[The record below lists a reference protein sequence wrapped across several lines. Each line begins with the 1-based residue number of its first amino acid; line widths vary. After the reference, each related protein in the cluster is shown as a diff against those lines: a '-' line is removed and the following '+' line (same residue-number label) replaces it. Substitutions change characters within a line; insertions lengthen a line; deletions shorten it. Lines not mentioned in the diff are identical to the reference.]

1 MFCIQSWLTPWLDG
15 LIRIY
20 VLDEPGKAWTSA
32 LVEAQS
38 SGFSSDWR
46 FVSNY
51 APMLVVDLKT
61 PYPQHRNLA
70 LSTSVAET
78 PQRMNARERGEYKEV
93 NPGIS
98 RQGLVLFWFPK

>member
-1 MFCIQSWLTPWLDG
+1 
-15 LIRIY
+15 
-20 VLDEPGKAWTSA
+20 
-32 LVEAQS
+32 
-38 SGFSSDWR
+38 
-46 FVSNY
+46 
-51 APMLVVDLKT
+51 MLVVDLRT

-93 NPGIS
+93 NPGIY